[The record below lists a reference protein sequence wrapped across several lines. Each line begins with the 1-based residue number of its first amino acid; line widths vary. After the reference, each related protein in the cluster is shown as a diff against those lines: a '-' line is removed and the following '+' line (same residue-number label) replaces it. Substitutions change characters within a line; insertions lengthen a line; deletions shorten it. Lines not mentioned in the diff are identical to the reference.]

1 MHEYND
7 KINEII
13 PIEKKIRPFIVL
25 TIYDEKLLVASVTS
39 NGNNRHNIEVA
50 PWSYAKTN
58 DVVVITE
65 IDKTFVYLSN
75 KRTNKTFYIPCCI
88 FDKYFN

>member
-1 MHEYND
+1 MKVGNEY
-7 KINEII
+7 KCYVPYE
-13 PIEKKIRPFIVL
+13 
-25 TIYDEKLLVASVTS
+25 TS
-39 NGNNRHNIEVA
+39 FFNQMQKV
-50 PWSYAKTN
+50 SYAKTN
-58 DVVVITE
+58 DIVFITE

>member
-1 MHEYND
+1 MKVGNEY
-7 KINEII
+7 KCYVSYE
-13 PIEKKIRPFIVL
+13 
-25 TIYDEKLLVASVTS
+25 TS
-39 NGNNRHNIEVA
+39 FFNQMQRV
-50 PWSYAKTN
+50 SYAKTN

-65 IDKTFVYLSN
+65 IDKAFVYLNN